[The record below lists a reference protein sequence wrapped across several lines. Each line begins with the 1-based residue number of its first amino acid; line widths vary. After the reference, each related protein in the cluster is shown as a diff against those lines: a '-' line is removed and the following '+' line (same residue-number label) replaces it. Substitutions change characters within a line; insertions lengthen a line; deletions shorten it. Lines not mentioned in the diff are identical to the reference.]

1 MNAENPW
8 VTHSTRTV
16 YENPWIRVTESEVT
30 NPSGRPGI
38 YGVVH
43 FRNRAIGVLP
53 IDAEG
58 HTWLVGQYR
67 YTLGSYEWEIPE
79 GGCPDG
85 ESPLEAAK
93 RELRE
98 ETGLI
103 AGQYRVLL
111 DNLALSNSVS
121 DERAT
126 IYVATDLT
134 QAEADP
140 EETEALQV
148 RRLPLSEAIAM
159 VRRGEITDSI
169 SVIALLAVA
178 VEEPTHI
185 TAQRFSEAV
194 GSRDIKNCNDVRHT
208 NSLPESLPEKS
219 ELPG

>member
-1 MNAENPW
+1 MNPENPW
-8 VTHSTRTV
+8 ITHSTRIV
-16 YENPWIRVTESEVT
+16 YENPWIRVSESQVT
-30 NPSGRPGI
+30 NPSGGPGI

-53 IDAEG
+53 IDDEG

-67 YTLGSYEWEIPE
+67 YTLDTYEWEIPE
-79 GGCPDG
+79 GGCPAG

-103 AGQYRVLL
+103 AAEYRVLF

-126 IYVATDLT
+126 IFVATGLT

-140 EETEALQV
+140 EETEDLKV

-169 SVIALLAVA
+169 SVMALLAVA
-178 VEEPTHI
+178 VDSP
-185 TAQRFSEAV
+185 
-194 GSRDIKNCNDVRHT
+194 
-208 NSLPESLPEKS
+208 
-219 ELPG
+219 